1 MFAHN
6 VEPSALSR
14 IWLCIEYEVRCSST
28 LKMCF
33 ILLGSVD
40 VSKDWDAI
48 CKIDLCSREDMCISS
63 NLVSISLI
71 VGKNH
76 PQSACESSLQ
86 TLVHSCILTSKTDQ
100 DFSLYLSGIKGSIL
114 TKQTALS
121 TTWLSTLP
129 CTITWLCPKKNLI
142 QNKHWLN
149 CFILTPLQPIH

>member
-28 LKMCF
+28 LKMCN

-40 VSKDWDAI
+40 VSKDRDAI
-48 CKIDLCSREDMCISS
+48 SKIDLCSWEDMCISS
-63 NLVSISLI
+63 NLVSINLI

-76 PQSACESSLQ
+76 PQSTGKLSLQ

-100 DFSLYLSGIKGSIL
+100 DFSLNLSGIKGSIL

>member
-28 LKMCF
+28 LKMCN

-40 VSKDWDAI
+40 VSKDRDAI

-129 CTITWLCPKKNLI
+129 CTITWLCPKKKLI